1 LLIYLLKSVFENEMN
16 LITATDLTFSE
27 IMASEI
33 LWEEKNYPD
42 LFMPVSPCIS
52 LQWCYRDG
60 KLVNLPWALLVHGDV
75 IVLQAAQKILAD
87 CELIGVSKS

>member
-1 LLIYLLKSVFENEMN
+1 
-16 LITATDLTFSE
+16 
-27 IMASEI
+27 MASEI

-60 KLVNLPWALLVHGDV
+60 KLVNLPWVKKN
-75 IVLQAAQKILAD
+75 LQYNF
-87 CELIGVSKS
+87 